1 MRLHTLHYIAI
12 HAKHCP
18 SVCCGWRCFWIRFH
32 RLSVADKLLF
42 SKPDKSDIKVGPA
55 VREEEEPQK
64 KEDKGIWELS
74 LMLDQPHQQ
83 SCSCGG
89 FALDVMSTP
98 IKWINLL
105 RWGRCK
111 FWGWVG
117 LGPVLSALYAFCP
130 GVCCLCCCVELDSVR
145 LGTKATLSAHILG
158 LRYVSQ
164 FEQIFCATLII
175 KWVCFSLIGLISL
188 HVMAV
193 WIARQPN
200 RLRGCRIF
208 WTPYLCVCVCVLGQL
223 GLWPASVPLC
233 GRRASRWEAEAAFTV
248 PLQSGTAVPL
258 RRLLVQQKVF
268 PFASLSCIRKGH
280 FYG

>member
-1 MRLHTLHYIAI
+1 MTKWNCSNCFCQGLWEPHWYETIRPTCWGPVHCSKIQLGSFGGEDDHIKMRLHTLHYIAI

-55 VREEEEPQK
+55 VEVEEEPQK

-117 LGPVLSALYAFCP
+117 VQFCPHCMPFFLVFAVYVVVLSWPVSVWAQKRLY
-130 GVCCLCCCVELDSVR
+130 
-145 LGTKATLSAHILG
+145 
-158 LRYVSQ
+158 
-164 FEQIFCATLII
+164 
-175 KWVCFSLIGLISL
+175 L
-188 HVMAV
+188 HTY
-193 WIARQPN
+193 W
-200 RLRGCRIF
+200 G
-208 WTPYLCVCVCVLGQL
+208 
-223 GLWPASVPLC
+223 
-233 GRRASRWEAEAAFTV
+233 
-248 PLQSGTAVPL
+248 
-258 RRLLVQQKVF
+258 
-268 PFASLSCIRKGH
+268 
-280 FYG
+280 